1 MSEITGDVE
10 IWGREGSLEVRYI
23 TGNVFLIDG
32 RDGAVIQSIEG
43 DVTLYGFDPSRCNVE
58 GVSGSVIY
66 KTGAP

>member
-1 MSEITGDVE
+1 MTKTCN
-10 IWGREGSLEVRYI
+10 RARPAY
-23 TGNVFLIDG
+23 VFGVDIGKTVFHLVGLD